1 MKYKVCTN
9 CGYKNP
15 VEEFICL
22 NCMADISTADIVEE
36 KHATETRYEGN
47 NLSII
52 EDEYKTLVELS
63 EKLIL
68 KHEKFSIEVFP
79 GDVVGRHAKG
89 KQHLKHYPTVSRIH
103 AKFYKEADGWYVE
116 DLNSTNGT
124 YVNDR
129 RITTKTKI
137 EDGDIIKL
145 SSSVVF
151 KVVIEKH

>member
-1 MKYKVCTN
+1 
-9 CGYKNP
+9 
-15 VEEFICL
+15 
-22 NCMADISTADIVEE
+22 MADISTADIVEE

-52 EDEYKTLVELS
+52 EDEYKTLVEPS

-68 KHEKFSIEVFP
+68 KHEKFSIEVFS

-145 SSSVVF
+145 SSSVAF

>member
-1 MKYKVCTN
+1 
-9 CGYKNP
+9 
-15 VEEFICL
+15 
-22 NCMADISTADIVEE
+22 MADISTADIVEE
-36 KHATETRYEGN
+36 KHTTETKYEEN
-47 NLSII
+47 KLST
-52 EDEYKTLVELS
+52 EDEYKTIVEIS
-63 EKLIL
+63 GRLIL
-68 KHEKFSIEVFP
+68 KHEKFLIEVFP

-89 KQHLKHYPTVSRIH
+89 KHHLKHYPTVSRIH
-103 AKFYKEADGWYVE
+103 AKFYKEADEWYVE

-124 YVNDR
+124 YVNDK

>member
-1 MKYKVCTN
+1 MN

-15 VEEFICL
+15 VHEFICL
-22 NCMADISTADIVEE
+22 QCMADISTAEIVEE
-36 KHATETRYEGN
+36 KQATEKKYEES
-47 NLSII
+47 NLSI
-52 EDEYKTLVELS
+52 EDEYKTSVELS

-89 KQHLKHYPTVSRIH
+89 KHHLKHYPTVSRIH
-103 AKFYKEADGWYVE
+103 AKFYKEDDGWYVE

-124 YVNDR
+124 YVNDK

-151 KVVIEKH
+151 KIVIEEH

>member
-1 MKYKVCTN
+1 MN
-9 CGYKNP
+9 CGHKNP

-22 NCMADISTADIVEE
+22 KCMADISTADIVEE
-36 KHATETRYEGN
+36 KQATETKYEES
-47 NLSII
+47 NLSIQ
-52 EDEYKTLVELS
+52 DEYKTSVELS
-63 EKLIL
+63 ERLIL

-89 KQHLKHYPTVSRIH
+89 KQHLKDYPTVSRIH
-103 AKFYKEADGWYVE
+103 AKFYREADGWYVE

-124 YVNDR
+124 YANDK

-145 SSSVVF
+145 SLSIAF

>member
-22 NCMADISTADIVEE
+22 KCMADISTAEIVEE
-36 KHATETRYEGN
+36 KQATETKYEEN
-47 NLSII
+47 KPST
-52 EDEYKTLVELS
+52 EDEYKTLVEPS

-89 KQHLKHYPTVSRIH
+89 KQHLKDYPTVSRIH

-137 EDGDIIKL
+137 EDGDIIKI
-145 SSSVVF
+145 SSSVIF

>member
-1 MKYKVCTN
+1 
-9 CGYKNP
+9 
-15 VEEFICL
+15 
-22 NCMADISTADIVEE
+22 MADISTADIVEE
-36 KHATETRYEGN
+36 KQATETKYEES
-47 NLSII
+47 NLST

-68 KHEKFSIEVFP
+68 KHEKFLIEVFP

-151 KVVIEKH
+151 KVVIEEH

>member
-1 MKYKVCTN
+1 MN

-22 NCMADISTADIVEE
+22 KCMADISTAEIVEE
-36 KHATETRYEGN
+36 KQATETKYEETK
-47 NLSII
+47 LST

-89 KQHLKHYPTVSRIH
+89 KQYLKDYPTVSRIH
-103 AKFYKEADGWYVE
+103 TKFYKEADGWYVE

-137 EDGDIIKL
+137 EDGDIIKI

>member
-36 KHATETRYEGN
+36 KHTTETKYEEN
-47 NLSII
+47 KLST
-52 EDEYKTLVELS
+52 EDEYKTLVEIS
-63 EKLIL
+63 GRLIL
-68 KHEKFSIEVFP
+68 KHEKFLIEVFP

-89 KQHLKHYPTVSRIH
+89 KHHLKHYPTVSRIH

-124 YVNDR
+124 YVNDK

>member
-1 MKYKVCTN
+1 MN

-22 NCMADISTADIVEE
+22 QCMADISTAEIVEE
-36 KHATETRYEGN
+36 KQATETKYEES
-47 NLSII
+47 NLSI
-52 EDEYKTLVELS
+52 EDEYKTSVELS

-89 KQHLKHYPTVSRIH
+89 KQYLKDHPTVSRIH

-124 YVNDR
+124 YANDK

-137 EDGDIIKL
+137 EDGDIIKI
-145 SSSVVF
+145 SSSVAF

>member
-1 MKYKVCTN
+1 
-9 CGYKNP
+9 
-15 VEEFICL
+15 L
-22 NCMADISTADIVEE
+22 NCMADISTAEIVEE
-36 KHATETRYEGN
+36 KQATETKYEEN
-47 NLSII
+47 KPST
-52 EDEYKTLVELS
+52 EDEYKTLVEPS

-89 KQHLKHYPTVSRIH
+89 KQHLKHYPTVSRVH
-103 AKFYKEADGWYVE
+103 AKFYKEADGWYLE

-137 EDGDIIKL
+137 EDGDIIKI

>member
-1 MKYKVCTN
+1 MKYKVCKN

-22 NCMADISTADIVEE
+22 NCMADISTAEIVEE
-36 KHATETRYEGN
+36 KQATETKYEEN
-47 NLSII
+47 KPST
-52 EDEYKTLVELS
+52 EDEYKTLVEPS

-103 AKFYKEADGWYVE
+103 AKFYKEADGWYLE

>member
-1 MKYKVCTN
+1 MKYKVCMN

-22 NCMADISTADIVEE
+22 KCMADISTAEIVEE
-36 KHATETRYEGN
+36 KQATETKYEES
-47 NLSII
+47 NLSI
-52 EDEYKTLVELS
+52 EDEYKTSVELS

-89 KQHLKHYPTVSRIH
+89 KQYLKHYPTVSRIH

-124 YVNDR
+124 YANDK

-137 EDGDIIKL
+137 ENGDIIKL
-145 SSSVVF
+145 SLSIAF

>member
-36 KHATETRYEGN
+36 KHATETKYEEN
-47 NLSII
+47 KLST

-151 KVVIEKH
+151 KIVIEEH

>member
-1 MKYKVCTN
+1 MKYKVCRN

-22 NCMADISTADIVEE
+22 KCMADISTADIVEE
-36 KHATETRYEGN
+36 KQATETKYEES
-47 NLSII
+47 NLSI
-52 EDEYKTLVELS
+52 EDEYKTSVELS

-89 KQHLKHYPTVSRIH
+89 KQYLKNYPTVSRIH

-124 YVNDR
+124 YANDK
-129 RITTKTKI
+129 RITKKTKI
-137 EDGDIIKL
+137 ENGDIIKL
-145 SSSVVF
+145 SLSIAF

>member
-36 KHATETRYEGN
+36 KHATETKYEEN
-47 NLSII
+47 RLST
-52 EDEYKTLVELS
+52 EDEYKTLVEPS
-63 EKLIL
+63 GKLIL

-89 KQHLKHYPTVSRIH
+89 QHHLQRV
-103 AKFYKEADGWYVE
+103 
-116 DLNSTNGT
+116 
-124 YVNDR
+124 
-129 RITTKTKI
+129 
-137 EDGDIIKL
+137 
-145 SSSVVF
+145 
-151 KVVIEKH
+151 

>member
-36 KHATETRYEGN
+36 NQATETKY
-47 NLSII
+47 I
-52 EDEYKTLVELS
+52 EDEYKTLVEIS

-68 KHEKFSIEVFP
+68 KHEKFLIEVFP

-89 KQHLKHYPTVSRIH
+89 KEHLKHYPTVSRIH
-103 AKFYKEADGWYVE
+103 AKFYKEVDGWYVE

-124 YVNDR
+124 YVNDK

>member
-22 NCMADISTADIVEE
+22 KCMADISTAEIVEE
-36 KHATETRYEGN
+36 KQAIETKYEEN
-47 NLSII
+47 KLST

-68 KHEKFSIEVFP
+68 KHEKFLIEVFP
-79 GDVVGRHAKG
+79 GDVVGRYAKG

-151 KVVIEKH
+151 KVVIEEH

>member
-1 MKYKVCTN
+1 
-9 CGYKNP
+9 
-15 VEEFICL
+15 
-22 NCMADISTADIVEE
+22 MADISTAEIVEE
-36 KHATETRYEGN
+36 KQATETKYEESK
-47 NLSII
+47 LST

-89 KQHLKHYPTVSRIH
+89 KQHLKHYLTVSRIH

-124 YVNDR
+124 YVNDK

-137 EDGDIIKL
+137 ENGDIIKL
-145 SSSVVF
+145 SSSVAF
-151 KVVIEKH
+151 KVGIEKR

>member
-36 KHATETRYEGN
+36 KHTTETKYEEN
-47 NLSII
+47 KLST
-52 EDEYKTLVELS
+52 EDEYKTLVEIS
-63 EKLIL
+63 GRLIL
-68 KHEKFSIEVFP
+68 KHEKFLIEVFP

-89 KQHLKHYPTVSRIH
+89 KHHLKHYPTVSRIH
-103 AKFYKEADGWYVE
+103 AKFYKEADEWYVE

-124 YVNDR
+124 YVNDK

>member
-1 MKYKVCTN
+1 
-9 CGYKNP
+9 
-15 VEEFICL
+15 
-22 NCMADISTADIVEE
+22 MADISTADIVEE
-36 KHATETRYEGN
+36 KHATETKYEGN
-47 NLSII
+47 NLPII

-63 EKLIL
+63 EKLTL
-68 KHEKFSIEVFP
+68 KHEKFLIEVFP

-89 KQHLKHYPTVSRIH
+89 KRHLKHYPTVSRIH

-116 DLNSTNGT
+116 DFNSTNGT

-151 KVVIEKH
+151 KVVIEEH

>member
-36 KHATETRYEGN
+36 NQATETKY
-47 NLSII
+47 I
-52 EDEYKTLVELS
+52 EDEYKTLVEIS

-68 KHEKFSIEVFP
+68 KHEKFLIEVFP

-89 KQHLKHYPTVSRIH
+89 KEHLKHYPTVSRIH

>member
-1 MKYKVCTN
+1 
-9 CGYKNP
+9 
-15 VEEFICL
+15 
-22 NCMADISTADIVEE
+22 MADISTADIVEE
-36 KHATETRYEGN
+36 KHAIETKYEKN
-47 NLSII
+47 KPST
-52 EDEYKTLVELS
+52 EDEYKTSVELS
-63 EKLIL
+63 EKLVL

-89 KQHLKHYPTVSRIH
+89 KHHLKHYPTVSRIH

-145 SSSVVF
+145 SSSVAF
-151 KVVIEKH
+151 KVVIEER

>member
-22 NCMADISTADIVEE
+22 QCMADISTAEIVEE
-36 KHATETRYEGN
+36 KQATETKYEEN
-47 NLSII
+47 RLST
-52 EDEYKTLVELS
+52 EDEYKTLVEPS
-63 EKLIL
+63 GKLIL

-89 KQHLKHYPTVSRIH
+89 KEHLKHYPTVSRIH

-129 RITTKTKI
+129 RVTTKTKI

>member
-1 MKYKVCTN
+1 
-9 CGYKNP
+9 
-15 VEEFICL
+15 
-22 NCMADISTADIVEE
+22 MADISTADIVEE
-36 KHATETRYEGN
+36 KQATETKYEES
-47 NLSII
+47 NLST
-52 EDEYKTLVELS
+52 EDEYKTSVELS
-63 EKLIL
+63 EKLVL

-79 GDVVGRHAKG
+79 GDVVGRHVKG

-151 KVVIEKH
+151 KVVIEEH